1 MPLLST
7 LWASPIIRRI
17 TAALLTLGAVALFL
31 INLRKSG
38 ERVGRLTERLQS
50 QEKAHAITRHMLDSA
65 ANRPRSRDALTQRLR
80 DGEF

>member
-1 MPLLST
+1 MPFRPALLS
-7 LWASPIIRRI
+7 SPIIRRI
-17 TAALLTLGAVALFL
+17 TTALLTLGAVALFL

-50 QEKAHAITRHMLDSA
+50 QGKNHAVTRQMLDAA

>member
-17 TAALLTLGAVALFL
+17 TAVFLTLGTVGLFL
-31 INLRKSG
+31 INLRRSG

-50 QEKAHAITRHMLDSA
+50 QENSNAITKHMLDSA
-65 ANRPRSRDALTQRLR
+65 ANRPRGRDALTQRLR

>member
-1 MPLLST
+1 MPTLST

-17 TAALLTLGAVALFL
+17 TAALLTLSAVALFL
-31 INLRKSG
+31 INLRRSG

-50 QEKAHAITRHMLDSA
+50 QEKTHAINREMLDSA

-80 DGEF
+80 DGKF

>member
-7 LWASPIIRRI
+7 LWVSPIIRRM

-38 ERVGRLTERLQS
+38 EQGGRLTERLQS
-50 QEKAHAITRHMLDSA
+50 QETTHAITRQMLDSA

>member
-1 MPLLST
+1 MPILST
-7 LWASPIIRRI
+7 IFSSSIIRRI
-17 TAALLTLGAVALFL
+17 TAALLTLSAVTLFL

-50 QEKAHAITRHMLDSA
+50 KEKSHAITKRMLDSA
-65 ANRPRSRDALTQRLR
+65 ADRPRSRDALTQRLR